1 MAMEMFAENA
11 LLLCPDTCLAGFE
24 QVKFGLPVKVMKGT
38 MRVRVEAKLERKQGD
53 LTWVKCRLVSDLTNS
68 EGVVFGERE
77 HHEAT
82 VRLVKKS
89 DDLSEF
95 MQSEIAAL
103 PTIERLHQAD

>member
-1 MAMEMFAENA
+1 MPCYN
-11 LLLCPDTCLAGFE
+11 PDTVAGFE

-53 LTWVKCRLVSDLTNS
+53 VTGMSAGFGFDKF

-89 DDLSEF
+89 DDLVNSCNLKF
-95 MQSEIAAL
+95 CAPHHRNASIR
-103 PTIERLHQAD
+103 PT